1 MTRRVVRTGD
11 RVLGAEFGLVWVER
25 EDPELEGRVVGVRRS
40 EGVVVHKLWECSPG
54 GTVLETRCGRTMGR
68 PGVEFVRVW
77 DLVKPLRPCRKCW
90 SELGLAAARLELDW
104 VSEYRE
110 GVERG
115 REGRGPVGRGAEVV
129 GTRAGLGGGASD
141 RGRAGG
147 GGGDGLCSDSGEGDE

>member
-90 SELGLAAARLELDW
+90 SELGLEAARLELEW
-104 VSEYRE
+104 VTEYRE
-110 GVERG
+110 
-115 REGRGPVGRGAEVV
+115 EGGCE
-129 GTRAGLGGGASD
+129 D
-141 RGRAGG
+141 RGKGSLLQLRDAQAAKGAGVDAG
-147 GGGDGLCSDSGEGDE
+147 TAG

>member
-25 EDPELEGRVVGVRRS
+25 EDPELEGRLVGVRRS

-54 GTVLETRCGRTMGR
+54 GSVLETRCGRTMGR

-90 SELGLAAARLELDW
+90 SRLGLEVARREVDW
-104 VSEYRE
+104 VAADLGEE
-110 GVERG
+110 GDNE
-115 REGRGPVGRGAEVV
+115 
-129 GTRAGLGGGASD
+129 D
-141 RGRAGG
+141 RGKGSLLQLRDAQAAKGAGVDAG
-147 GGGDGLCSDSGEGDE
+147 TAG